1 MMVMACIGQSAGAL
15 SVPTAPSLA
24 VPIVDTTS
32 TLTSEQIE
40 LLAAQIKAGRAE
52 KSYQIGILMIPTL
65 EGEVLE
71 EYSLKVAREW
81 GIGDSTN
88 NGVLLIVVKNDR
100 VLRIEVGRGLE
111 GDLTDTRAKKII
123 TSVIRPK
130 FKANDYYGGISAGV
144 SSIQAAVAKQ
154 ADPALTTD
162 SSGGFESIM
171 EGLGSVFV
179 FIIFGL
185 MWLGSML
192 ARSKSW
198 WAGGVIGGV
207 VGLVSLL
214 ITQAHPLAFI
224 ATLVLVPS
232 GLLFDFVVSRN
243 YREHKAAGTLP
254 SWWAGGGTWGGGGG
268 GGIGGGSFGGG
279 GFSGGGSSGS
289 W

>member
-1 MMVMACIGQSAGAL
+1 MIVAAACVGQAAIAL
-15 SVPTAPSLA
+15 DVPTAPSLA

-65 EGEVLE
+65 EGQVLE

-88 NGVLLIVVKNDR
+88 NGVLLIVVKDDR

-130 FKANDYYGGISAGV
+130 FRVNDYYGGISAGV
-144 SSIQAAVAKQ
+144 NSIQAAVAKQ
-154 ADPALTTD
+154 ADPALSTD
-162 SSGGFESIM
+162 SSGGFEGIM
-171 EGLGSVFV
+171 EGIGSVFF
-179 FIIFGL
+179 FIIFGF
-185 MWLGSML
+185 MWLAAML

-198 WAGGVIGGV
+198 WAGGVIGGI
-207 VGLVSLL
+207 VGALALL
-214 ITQAHPLAFI
+214 ITQLHPLAFI
-224 ATLVLVPS
+224 ATVVLVPF
-232 GLLFDFVVSRN
+232 GLLFDFAVSRN
-243 YREHKAAGTLP
+243 YREHKSTGTLP
-254 SWWAGGGTWGGGGG
+254 SWWAGGGTWGGGG